1 MGRYI
6 TKESYDMFQ
15 EFQNRGT
22 VTYRS
27 EGLSVLLLNSCNR
40 VYKQSTTTIFKYVN
54 KAGPSSRILPPCRM
68 CVLRR
73 DGISSV
79 S

>member
-6 TKESYDMFQ
+6 TKESYDMLQ

-27 EGLSVLLLNSCNR
+27 EVLSVLLLNGCHR
-40 VYKQSTTTIFKYVN
+40 VYKHSTTTIFKYVN
-54 KAGPSSRILPPCRM
+54 KAGPLSRILPP
-68 CVLRR
+68 
-73 DGISSV
+73 
-79 S
+79 